1 MNILNLFT
9 KKLEVP
15 QSNEVKTVDAVQ
27 LWSVRWESRYGE
39 YSGSTRK
46 EMEAFTS
53 EQEAQAFKLALE
65 NAFKLL
71 RHTSGTT
78 VILTKEA

>member
-1 MNILNLFT
+1 MNIKNLFT
-9 KKLEVP
+9 KKLTVP

-27 LWSVRWESRYGE
+27 LWSVRWMSRYGE
-39 YSGSTRK
+39 FSGCTNK

-53 EQEAQAFKLALE
+53 EQEAQDFKLALE